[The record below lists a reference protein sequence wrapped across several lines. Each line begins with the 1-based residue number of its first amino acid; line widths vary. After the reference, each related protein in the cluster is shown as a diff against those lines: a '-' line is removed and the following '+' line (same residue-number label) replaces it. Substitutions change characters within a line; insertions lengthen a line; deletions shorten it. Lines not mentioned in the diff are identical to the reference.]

1 MEENKKEEKPGKQVT
16 EPESD
21 IPEAVLELQI
31 ETKEATIDR
40 VLVHLEELEN
50 KIKEYHKRNDV
61 LKEEQQALIRR
72 LIKQIEEK
80 EKERDDKEVV
90 TRDDVE
96 ESLKAIFQYVRDKE
110 QLFKE
115 LRSQIEEIQQRISV
129 KQRERD
135 YWLEYKNVGSKIH
148 ADKISSLEKDIKKVK
163 DELQRTTEY
172 YRDALNAVKEE
183 HKSLFDRHL
192 KLLSE
197 QALKSAVGY
206 LDKNCRREIQEN
218 EWLKEE
224 VKIYRKEV
232 SDLKA
237 SVQLLEE
244 ENTSLVA
251 KLIDIKL
258 QNQIGSRHLFLS
270 EAAGLQEG
278 FPKDEMEVEYR
289 EYAAKAD
296 GEESLR
302 SATVPCQRKKAFPK
316 VQSKTEDGTQDS
328 EELRKKFFTTAL
340 DRLLYE
346 DEDDFQAYLKLGPL
360 KRKLYVVGRA
370 VPTHHKEQEEMPSR
384 SDREDGS
391 IGKSDGHITAE
402 MIRALFKE
410 NVDCN

>member
-1 MEENKKEEKPGKQVT
+1 MEENKKGEKPGKQIT

-21 IPEAVLELQI
+21 IPEAILELQI
-31 ETKEATIDR
+31 ETKETTIDR

-50 KIKEYHKRNDV
+50 KITEYYKRNDH

-72 LIKQIEEK
+72 IIKQIEEK
-80 EKERDDKEVV
+80 EKKRDEKEVV
-90 TRDDVE
+90 TRNDVE
-96 ESLKAIFQYVRDKE
+96 ESLKAIFQYVKDKE
-110 QLFKE
+110 QLFEE

-148 ADKISSLEKDIKKVK
+148 AEKISSLEEDIKKVK
-163 DELQRTTEY
+163 DELQRTAEY

-183 HKSLFDRHL
+183 NKSLFDRHL

-251 KLIDIKL
+251 KLIDTKL
-258 QNQIGSRHLFLS
+258 QNLIGSRHLFLT

-278 FPKDEMEVEYR
+278 FPKDGMELEYR

-302 SATVPCQRKKAFPK
+302 SATVPCRRKKAFPK
-316 VQSKTEDGTQDS
+316 VQSKTEDEKPQDS
-328 EELRKKFFTTAL
+328 EELQEKIFTTAL

-346 DEDDFQAYLKLGPL
+346 DEDDFKAYLKLGPL

-370 VPTHHKEQEEMPSR
+370 VPTHHKEPEEMPSR

-391 IGKSDGHITAE
+391 VGKSDGHITAE

-410 NVDCN
+410 NDD

>member
-1 MEENKKEEKPGKQVT
+1 MSFFPFTSSTSTTEKMEENKKEEKPGKQVT

-21 IPEAVLELQI
+21 IPEAILELQI

-50 KIKEYHKRNDV
+50 KIKEYQKRNDV

-80 EKERDDKEVV
+80 EKERDEKEVV

-96 ESLKAIFQYVRDKE
+96 ESLKAIFQYVKDKE
-110 QLFKE
+110 QLFK
-115 LRSQIEEIQQRISV
+115 
-129 KQRERD
+129 
-135 YWLEYKNVGSKIH
+135 
-148 ADKISSLEKDIKKVK
+148 
-163 DELQRTTEY
+163 EY

-251 KLIDIKL
+251 KLIDTKL
-258 QNQIGSRHLFLS
+258 QNQIGSRHLFLT

-316 VQSKTEDGTQDS
+316 VQSKTEDETQDS
-328 EELRKKFFTTAL
+328 EELRKKFFTTAV

-391 IGKSDGHITAE
+391 VGKSDGHITAE

-410 NVDCN
+410 NVD